1 MLKKMIGFIKN
12 ENFFGF
18 FGNVVAIDFKN
29 NKVVIEDKNGKQ
41 KIVDTEDV
49 IVMEEVFKLH
59 DRPVFD
65 KDVLK
70 DELGNKYL
78 VNLHDNGR
86 ISFDEL
92 NDNLEIIKKGVQ
104 YEIAYIAGALEDST
118 ISLIGNLYELR
129 KEPNF
134 NINVVKEFNGKHYVY
149 YIAINDKKNKSID
162 LINIGA
168 LINGEEYKRK
178 TISYQD
184 FMSAIFDETLKEVSK
199 DEFNN
204 YVTGTMYKGEILQ
217 SNVSSV
223 KLPIVYGVSHNMLDE
238 KDESLTNDKDDKQDM
253 DSDKRDMNRAEWRCE
268 FCDPSLPICY
278 CKWKSWFEF

>member
-1 MLKKMIGFIKN
+1 MFKKMIGFIES

-29 NKVVIEDKNGKQ
+29 NKVVIEDKNGRQ

-49 IVMEEVFKLH
+49 IIMEEVFKLH
-59 DRPVFD
+59 DKPVFD

-86 ISFDEL
+86 ISLDEL

-104 YEIAYIAGALEDST
+104 YEIAYIAGALKDST
-118 ISLIGNLYELR
+118 FSLVGNLYELR

-149 YIAINDKKNKSID
+149 YIAINDKKNKNID

-168 LINGEEYKRK
+168 LINSEEYKRK

-184 FMSAIFDETLKEVSK
+184 FMSAIFDKALKEVSK

-204 YVTGTMYKGEILQ
+204 YVTYAMYKGETLQ

-223 KLPIVYGVSHNMLDE
+223 KLPIVYGVNHNMLDE
-238 KDESLTNDKDDKQDM
+238 KDENLTDDKQDM

-268 FCDPSLPICY
+268 FCDVSSPICY
-278 CKWKSWFEF
+278 CRWKSWLEF